1 MSFLD
6 DMKKLAKQTEQQQ
19 KAIKQQEVNNRRL
32 ELLTSM
38 SNQCNE
44 WATNLKS
51 KIEQSASGK
60 SNNLDLIRKNNNLG
74 SIIYDF
80 RDKKGNLLKVP
91 PLYLDIGIYNIT
103 QHDIENTDGF
113 KNLKQICEEL
123 CVSFKLTYTDTNYWY
138 IIVSGWHYSGK
149 SLHK

>member
-6 DMKKLAKQTEQQQ
+6 DIKKLAKQTEQQQ

-38 SNQCNE
+38 SMSNQCNE

-51 KIEQSASGK
+51 DIEQAASGK
-60 SNNLDLIRKNNNLG
+60 SNNLG

-80 RDKKGNLLKVP
+80 RDKKGNLLKVRP
-91 PLYLDIGIYNIT
+91 MYLDINTNI
-103 QHDIENTDGF
+103 QQYDIENTDGF

-123 CVSFKLTYTDTNYWY
+123 GVSLELKLTNRDYWY
-138 IIVSGWHYSGK
+138 VIVSGWH
-149 SLHK
+149 